1 MYANNGHIVKFNKND
16 LTFTYNSWTTLGDLS
31 TYSGIDTDGTYLYR
45 ASYTNPLRLQKI
57 KLSDLS
63 SVDKKDITGYTN
75 VSYLIY
81 SDNRLYLGC
90 NVSSQKILEFDT
102 DFNLIR
108 ELTMNSGEEYLA
120 GFDICKNNNYY
131 IFSGTQDT
139 SSPYEAKVIKTQVSK
154 LIYKPEGDYIE
165 QEEDI
170 SSIERF
176 GSSKISYEKDV
187 PEGTNLNLQTR
198 YFNGTEWSGWLD
210 TSSGVDFLKYLGIEE
225 KQNLSGYKIQ
235 YQILLT
241 TENEDITP
249 QFISCY
255 ILIKPAITEPEPPP
269 ITEPSNL
276 IFPTVFKPYFQIRLL
291 NKDLQ
296 MISFIDSFEYFI
308 WERSWRDLDK
318 FSFLSKRDLDYTI
331 GNIIVFEF
339 MSMKRAGRITSRK
352 TNLDSSG
359 VRYWTIEGRTYG
371 LFNHR
376 LALAGI
382 NSGDGYDTQND
393 YAEVA
398 MKHYVRANNTGLR
411 MIPLEIEP
419 NKNIGKII
427 TYKARLQ
434 YINEI
439 LRDIS
444 NMSGLGWDVEFK
456 DNKLTFCVYEGY
468 DTPVIVSSKY
478 DNLINFEFEENE
490 DNRKTLAVVGGEG
503 EEASRVF
510 EYVGTGTGFDRL
522 EGFTDAREG
531 NLVDAGN
538 AYLNELEELSV
549 SFDYIDGRPFKYGK
563 DFNLGD
569 LITVQEMGFNR
580 KLRLEEV
587 TESID
592 REGITIKL
600 KVGKDIDFVNLLKLN
615 EKNFKKESMK

>member
-1 MYANNGHIVKFNKND
+1 MNI
-16 LTFTYNSWTTLGDLS
+16 TL
-31 TYSGIDTDGTYLYR
+31 
-45 ASYTNPLRLQKI
+45 
-57 KLSDLS
+57 
-63 SVDKKDITGYTN
+63 
-75 VSYLIY
+75 
-81 SDNRLYLGC
+81 
-90 NVSSQKILEFDT
+90 
-102 DFNLIR
+102 
-108 ELTMNSGEEYLA
+108 
-120 GFDICKNNNYY
+120 NYPP
-131 IFSGTQDT
+131 FSGTHNNTEIIDDKIVLQN
-139 SSPYEAKVIKTQVSK
+139 
-154 LIYKPEGDYIE
+154 YKSEGDYIE
-165 QEEDI
+165 QEKDI
-170 SSIERF
+170 SSIEKF

-210 TSSGVDFLKYLGIEE
+210 TSSGDDFLKYLGIEE

-276 IFPTVFKPYFQIRLL
+276 IFPTVFKPYFQVRLF

-296 MISFIDSFEYFI
+296 MISFIDNFEYFI

-318 FSFLSKRDLDYTI
+318 FSFLSKRDLDYSI

-339 MSMKRAGRITSRK
+339 MSMKRVGRITSRK

-371 LFNHR
+371 LFNQR
-376 LALAGI
+376 LSLAGI

-393 YAEVA
+393 YAEIA
-398 MKHYVRANNTGLR
+398 MKHYVSANNQGNR
-411 MIPLEIEP
+411 QIPLEIEP
-419 NKNIGKII
+419 FKNLGQII

-444 NMSGLGWDVEFK
+444 NMSGLGWDVEFQNGK
-456 DNKLTFCVYEGY
+456 FVFCVYQGY
-468 DTPVIVSSKY
+468 DTPVVISSKY

-490 DNRKTLAVVGGEG
+490 DNRKTVAVVGGEG

-531 NLVDAGN
+531 NLIDAGN

-549 SFDYIDGRPFKYGK
+549 SFDYIDGRPFKYGI